1 MSDRLGA
8 PTGSSPPFQDIENE
22 ITQKSI
28 DVLRA
33 ARADGYDVQYLPEDN
48 YVIVVRP
55 GDEAMY
61 LTSNTQIRDFG
72 RLRGYLGQ

>member
-48 YVIVVRP
+48 
-55 GDEAMY
+55 
-61 LTSNTQIRDFG
+61 
-72 RLRGYLGQ
+72 